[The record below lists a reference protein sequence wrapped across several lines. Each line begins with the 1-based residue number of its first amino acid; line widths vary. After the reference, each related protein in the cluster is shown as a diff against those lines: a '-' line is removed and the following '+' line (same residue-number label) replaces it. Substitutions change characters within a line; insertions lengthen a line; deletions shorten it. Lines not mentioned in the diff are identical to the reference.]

1 MRVYLSV
8 TYEPCSVK
16 RELGA
21 FSKNIDPCQPNSG
34 RFGHGRFGQDVLAR
48 TFWPGCFGQD
58 VLARTFWP
66 GRFGHGRFG
75 QDVLATDVLAR

>member
-21 FSKNIDPCQPNSG
+21 FSKNIDQCQPNS
-34 RFGHGRFGQDVLAR
+34 GRFGQDVLAR
-48 TFWPGCFGQD
+48 M
-58 VLARTFWP
+58 FWP